1 MEPIGINPQ
10 LNVEATDQSKT
21 DESIKHDNSPIYN
34 SGTIN
39 QNCGNQREMTRF
51 ASTIWGIVASIICDL
66 VIIVV
71 MFFGFQVAATNFNAK
86 LEKID
91 TAANITHNEIRSE
104 SRAEAATFLKA
115 SREEMQQLAKEARTT
130 NIWIMRHDILRT
142 IDLHT
147 AMKSITKEQYE
158 YLKDEYDHY
167 KEIGGNHDVKV
178 KFDSFTAKIFGTG
191 EIKMTTLSQ
200 K

>member
-1 MEPIGINPQ
+1 
-10 LNVEATDQSKT
+10 
-21 DESIKHDNSPIYN
+21 
-34 SGTIN
+34 
-39 QNCGNQREMTRF
+39 
-51 ASTIWGIVASIICDL
+51 
-66 VIIVV
+66 
-71 MFFGFQVAATNFNAK
+71 
-86 LEKID
+86 
-91 TAANITHNEIRSE
+91 
-104 SRAEAATFLKA
+104 
-115 SREEMQQLAKEARTT
+115 
-130 NIWIMRHDILRT
+130 MRHDILRT